1 MTAPALTRQHISDA
15 TSAHGWRFVLGELR
29 TAVPVQSVAH
39 AVAVAGV
46 AAAEAGVAA
55 SSLRI
60 DLRHER
66 VLLTLQDRS
75 TSWVTEVEMA
85 AARHVSEA
93 LVAGGL
99 RPVGTVGTVDT
110 EQTRSVQVIEIAVD
124 AMNIGAV
131 RPFWLAVFGY
141 TREPGQDGPEDP
153 IVDPQRQGP
162 SVWFQQMDAPRVQRN
177 RIHFDVAVPHD
188 EAPHRVGAAL
198 AAGGTMV
205 SDRSAPAFW
214 VLADAEGNEVCVCT
228 WQGRDPVQD

>member
-1 MTAPALTRQHISDA
+1 MTDRTLSRQQISDA

-46 AAAEAGVAA
+46 IATEAGATA
-55 SSLRI
+55 GSLRI
-60 DLRHER
+60 DLRPER

-75 TSWVTEVEMA
+75 TAWVTEAEVA
-85 AARHVSEA
+85 TARHVSEA
-93 LVAGGL
+93 LAAGGL
-99 RPVGTVGTVDT
+99 QPDAT

-124 AMNIGAV
+124 AMDIAAV
-131 RPFWLAVFGY
+131 RPFWRAVFGY
-141 TREPGQDGPEDP
+141 ACEPGHDGPEDP

-162 SVWFQQMDAPRVQRN
+162 SIWFQQMDAPRVQRN

-188 EAPHRVGAAL
+188 EAPGRIGAAL
-198 AAGGTMV
+198 AAGGTLV
-205 SDRSAPAFW
+205 SDRRAPAFW

-228 WQGRDPVQD
+228 WQGRDPAQE